1 MKILALNLRA
11 FGPFTDVALDL
22 SEGSEG
28 LHLVYGPNE
37 AGKTSALRALEQLL
51 FGIPGNSADNFVHSY
66 PKLRIGATLLA
77 SDGRR
82 LEFLRRKG
90 TKRTLLASDDQ
101 PPLDEADLQHFLGG
115 LDRLTFSTMFGIGH
129 QRLREGGRD
138 MAQGGGQLGRS
149 LFGAGAGIANLR
161 AVQESLGARA
171 DKLFMPR
178 GSRPAINRCLAELKA
193 ARKALR
199 EAELPAARWLQ
210 HEKALEEAKEQLER
224 VEKELAEQSRQRS
237 RYERIR
243 DAVPLVAR
251 RKGIVR
257 QQDELGGVRILPDD
271 FADQRRD
278 ADATLRAARKN
289 EETARHAIERIDA
302 QLAAIVIP
310 EHLVAEAD
318 SIEDLYQRLGSHR
331 KAQGDRPALLAQR
344 DQLERDARRIL
355 RELDPKL
362 SLEFADRL
370 RLTSRAKVEIQ
381 NLGSRYEALV
391 GDLAQAQENI
401 DQYRSELAEVEAAL
415 AELPAPRDPA
425 ALQDAVRRT
434 QAHGDLEHQL
444 AAARADRDRRE
455 EQAAVDLQ
463 KLPVWSGSLEEL
475 ERLAVPSAETLD
487 RFEDR
492 LTECDRQ
499 LALVRRDRQEAER
512 RAAECESQLDQ
523 LRGEG
528 DVPTEE
534 ELAEAR
540 KTRDARWRLVLKSWQ
555 SGKSNADLA
564 AAFEHA
570 VGAADRL
577 ADRLRREASRV
588 ARLAEIRASRQKTR
602 RELEELGAQET
613 HAQKQ
618 RLEAETAWNACW
630 QPLGVVPRTPREMR
644 SWVQRQ
650 QALASQAE
658 AIRTA
663 AATVA
668 SLEDRIGRF
677 RQELGD
683 PLRALEEPAESPGE
697 SLGAMLGRCQAV
709 VDRLEAVADRRELL
723 TADRARLTRSV
734 AAAEAARSRA
744 QEEMAQ
750 WRDLWATAIEPLS
763 LPPETTPAA
772 TNEVLARIDELFDC
786 LKQVEGLSD
795 RIEGIDR
802 DAAQFQ
808 QEVRKL
814 VDRVAPELGS
824 QPLDRQ
830 VQEVYARLQEAIRV
844 GDKLEAQQSERSRRL
859 AELEEAQKAVTTQTA
874 RLDAMCQE
882 AGCSEHEALAEAI
895 QRSARAK
902 KLGDDLAQVNEQLL
916 HLAGGAAVEGFSAE
930 VETVDADA
938 LPAQL
943 DHLGQEIERL
953 EAEAKS
959 VREAKARE
967 ATLLETLD
975 TSAAA
980 ADAEEERQH
989 LLARIES
996 EAREYARLRLASAVL
1011 SEAMERYRK
1020 KNEDPILRRASEL
1033 FGRLTLGSFASL
1045 RTDVDSSGNDV
1056 LAGIRA
1062 GGTTP
1067 VHLDGMSEGTC
1078 DQLYLALRLASLE
1091 VHLERGEPIPL
1102 VVDDVLISFDD
1113 ERATAA
1119 LSVLADLSQR
1129 TQVIFFT
1136 HHRHL
1141 VRLAEARLDR
1151 EALFV
1156 HGLPERDMSKS

>member
-1 MKILALNLRA
+1 
-11 FGPFTDVALDL
+11 
-22 SEGSEG
+22 
-28 LHLVYGPNE
+28 
-37 AGKTSALRALEQLL
+37 
-51 FGIPGNSADNFVHSY
+51 
-66 PKLRIGATLLA
+66 
-77 SDGRR
+77 
-82 LEFLRRKG
+82 
-90 TKRTLLASDDQ
+90 
-101 PPLDEADLQHFLGG
+101 
-115 LDRLTFSTMFGIGH
+115 
-129 QRLREGGRD
+129 
-138 MAQGGGQLGRS
+138 
-149 LFGAGAGIANLR
+149 
-161 AVQESLGARA
+161 
-171 DKLFMPR
+171 
-178 GSRPAINRCLAELKA
+178 
-193 ARKALR
+193 
-199 EAELPAARWLQ
+199 
-210 HEKALEEAKEQLER
+210 
-224 VEKELAEQSRQRS
+224 
-237 RYERIR
+237 
-243 DAVPLVAR
+243 
-251 RKGIVR
+251 
-257 QQDELGGVRILPDD
+257 
-271 FADQRRD
+271 
-278 ADATLRAARKN
+278 
-289 EETARHAIERIDA
+289 
-302 QLAAIVIP
+302 
-310 EHLVAEAD
+310 
-318 SIEDLYQRLGSHR
+318 
-331 KAQGDRPALLAQR
+331 
-344 DQLERDARRIL
+344 
-355 RELDPKL
+355 
-362 SLEFADRL
+362 
-370 RLTSRAKVEIQ
+370 
-381 NLGSRYEALV
+381 
-391 GDLAQAQENI
+391 
-401 DQYRSELAEVEAAL
+401 
-415 AELPAPRDPA
+415 
-425 ALQDAVRRT
+425 LQDAVRRT

-463 KLPVWSGSLEEL
+463 KLPLWSGSLGEL

-492 LTECDRQ
+492 LAECDRQ

-528 DVPTEE
+528 EVPTEE

-540 KTRDARWRLVLKSWQ
+540 KTRDDRWRVVRQAWED
-555 SGKSNADLA
+555 GEPNAELA

-588 ARLAEIRASRQKTR
+588 ARLAEIQASRQKTQ
-602 RELEELGAQET
+602 RELQELEAQQT
-613 HAQKQ
+613 HAQEQ
-618 RLEAETAWNACW
+618 RLEAETAWKACW

-650 QALASQAE
+650 EALASQAE

-663 AATVA
+663 AAAVA

-677 RQELGD
+677 RQELGER
-683 PLRALEEPAESPGE
+683 LRALDEPAESPGE
-697 SLGAMLGRCQAV
+697 SLGAMLGRSQAV
-709 VDRLEAVADRRELL
+709 VDRLEAVAEQRERL

-750 WRDLWATAIEPLS
+750 WKDNWATAIEPLS

-808 QEVRKL
+808 QEVREL

-824 QPLDRQ
+824 QPVDRQ
-830 VQEVYARLQEAIRV
+830 VQEVYARLQKAIRD

-859 AELEEAQKAVTTQTA
+859 AEFEEAQKAVTTQTA
-874 RLDAMCQE
+874 LLDAMCEE

-902 KLGDDLAQVNEQLL
+902 KLRDDSAQVNEQLL

-938 LPAQL
+938 LPAEL
-943 DHLGQEIERL
+943 DRLGRDVERL
-953 EAEAKS
+953 ETEAKS
-959 VREAKARE
+959 AREAKARE

-1045 RTDVDSSGNDV
+1045 RADVDAAGNDV
-1056 LAGIRA
+1056 LAGVRA
-1062 GGTTP
+1062 GGAAP

-1078 DQLYLALRLASLE
+1078 NQLYLALRLASLE

-1151 EALFV
+1151 ETLFV
-1156 HGLPERDMSKS
+1156 HSLPERDASRS